1 MKFAAR
7 KHKPSALIL
16 EYLTSRAVRQQVSL
30 PSFILFKSFTLKKK
44 RSSEE
49 SANRL
54 SKRFNKGSPRQLY
67 HMELDPN
74 GVDDQDEH
82 QDDNW
87 DDGHEPSGECES
99 DWDTLAFELEKSFP
113 HCTTLFCKERN
124 IVHTHSTDR
133 CYKLHPSK
141 GKGGSSKGS
150 SSSLFTKGGKVAA
163 KERVRARARA
173 RKAWKGQGSPQ
184 G

>member
-1 MKFAAR
+1 
-7 KHKPSALIL
+7 
-16 EYLTSRAVRQQVSL
+16 
-30 PSFILFKSFTLKKK
+30 
-44 RSSEE
+44 
-49 SANRL
+49 
-54 SKRFNKGSPRQLY
+54 
-67 HMELDPN
+67 MELDPN

-150 SSSLFTKGGKVAA
+150 SLSLFIKGGKVAA

-173 RKAWKGQGSPQ
+173 RKAWKGQGSSQ

>member
-1 MKFAAR
+1 
-7 KHKPSALIL
+7 
-16 EYLTSRAVRQQVSL
+16 
-30 PSFILFKSFTLKKK
+30 
-44 RSSEE
+44 
-49 SANRL
+49 
-54 SKRFNKGSPRQLY
+54 
-67 HMELDPN
+67 MELDPN

-99 DWDTLAFELEKSFP
+99 DWDTLAFGLEKSFP

-141 GKGGSSKGS
+141 GKG
-150 SSSLFTKGGKVAA
+150 
-163 KERVRARARA
+163 
-173 RKAWKGQGSPQ
+173 
-184 G
+184 